1 MTHAVEMGPG
11 PQTRSNAVTLRLHE
25 IDQLMVSKTVAI
37 WATKRRRV
45 LSECGAAIF
54 VLVMAK
60 ADCLKIADPIRLA
73 ASAML

>member
-11 PQTRSNAVTLRLHE
+11 PQTRSNAVTPPRLHE
-25 IDQLMVSKTVAI
+25 IDQLMVSTTVAI

-45 LSECGAAIF
+45 LSECGAAIS

-60 ADCLKIADPIRLA
+60 ADCL
-73 ASAML
+73 